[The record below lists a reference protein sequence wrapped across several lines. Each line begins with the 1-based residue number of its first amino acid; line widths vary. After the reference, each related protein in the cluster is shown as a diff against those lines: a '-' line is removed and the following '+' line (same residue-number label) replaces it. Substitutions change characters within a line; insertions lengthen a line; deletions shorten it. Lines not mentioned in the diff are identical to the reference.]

1 MAESRARV
9 GEITT
14 PVALFI
20 FNRPQ
25 ATQMVFERL
34 RQIQPRHLLII
45 ADAPRPAHP
54 LDPDNCAAARAIV
67 NNVDWDCQVERHYAE
82 QNMGCG
88 RRIASGIY
96 WVFERTESAIFL
108 EDDCLAHPDFFGF
121 CQTLLAHYRHEE
133 QVMHIGGSRYL
144 PYRPV
149 AESYYFSQH
158 PHCWGWA
165 TWRRAWQRFDLN
177 VPDWPQLRS
186 SDWLEQFL
194 PRSAAQVWRANFDQ
208 VAADQGFTWD
218 FQWTFACWQH
228 HGLSILPAV
237 NLVSNIGCSASATHT
252 LRPNRFSN
260 LPTEALTWPLTHP
273 TTLIRQAAADAWT
286 NYHLF
291 DTGYLARLRR
301 KLPHHLWFGL

>member
-1 MAESRARV
+1 MAESGTRV
-9 GEITT
+9 REITI

-25 ATQMVFERL
+25 TTQVVFERL

-45 ADAPRPAHP
+45 ADAPRPEHP
-54 LDPDNCAAARAIV
+54 LDPDNCAAVRTIV
-67 NNVDWDCQVERHYAE
+67 NNIDWDCQVERNYAE

-88 RRIASGIY
+88 QRIASGIN
-96 WVFERTESAIFL
+96 WVFERAESAIFL

-121 CQTLLAHYRHEE
+121 CQTLLAHYHHDER
-133 QVMHIGGSRYL
+133 VMHIGGSRYL

-149 AESYYFSQH
+149 PESYYFSRH

-165 TWRRAWQRFDLN
+165 TWRRAWQWFDLN
-177 VPDWPQLRS
+177 LPDWPQQRAT
-186 SDWLEQFL
+186 DWLEQFL
-194 PRSAAQVWRANFDQ
+194 PRSTAQVWRANFDQ
-208 VAADQGFTWD
+208 VAANKNFTWD

-228 HGLSILPAV
+228 QGLSILPAV
-237 NLVSNIGCSASATHT
+237 NLVSNIGCSANATHT

-273 TTLIRQAAADAWT
+273 ANLIHQAAADAWT

-291 DTGYLARLRR
+291 NNGYLARLRR
-301 KLPHHLWFGL
+301 KLPHRLWFGL